1 LISLLALES
10 IPQFGL
16 GATKKFD
23 ELIIEVAN
31 PNAAVE
37 MIEAAS
43 PGK

>member
-23 ELIIEVAN
+23 ELIVEVAN

-37 MIEAAS
+37 MVEA
-43 PGK
+43 PLHGK